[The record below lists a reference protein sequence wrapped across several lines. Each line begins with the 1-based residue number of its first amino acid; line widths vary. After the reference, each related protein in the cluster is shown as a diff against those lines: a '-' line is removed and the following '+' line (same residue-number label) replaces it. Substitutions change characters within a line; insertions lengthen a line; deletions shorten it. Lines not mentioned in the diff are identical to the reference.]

1 MRYSR
6 WHKMSQSCASCWLI
20 QKYCE
25 PVLLCNYV
33 RLKFIL
39 QRFIDASAALSL
51 LQSSKV
57 PVLLWFLVVPTTS
70 HFYGPPFRIPFP
82 GWVDPDGSRWIQM
95 AFPVCQALGSLGLGH
110 RAHEL
115 QDALQVFTVP
125 QLREKQ
131 LTRKDG
137 MLENGWKMLGDVG
150 DGKCYRVNCTA
161 SVQIVH
167 SVKLWLFDSVRES
180 PRWWEVAGLW
190 QLLAASGLAFRWWTS
205 TSLALHH
212 GIATWSAQ
220 LSDVCSGDKSCSY
233 LKHVS

>member
-1 MRYSR
+1 MRYSW
-6 WHKMSQSCASCWLI
+6 WHKVSQSCESCWLI

-25 PVLLCNYV
+25 PVLLCKTKIYTSAV
-33 RLKFIL
+33 YRCVSCSVT
-39 QRFIDASAALSL
+39 ASKQ
-51 LQSSKV
+51 QSPS
-57 PVLLWFLVVPTTS
+57 PTMISCCSHNIPLLWSL
-70 HFYGPPFRIPFP
+70 FP
-82 GWVDPDGSRWIQM
+82 YTFPRLSWSRWIQM
-95 AFPVCQALGSLGLGH
+95 DKDGLPRRQALGSLGLGH

-131 LTRKDG
+131 LTREDG

-167 SVKLWLFDSVRES
+167 SVKLWLFDSVRCES